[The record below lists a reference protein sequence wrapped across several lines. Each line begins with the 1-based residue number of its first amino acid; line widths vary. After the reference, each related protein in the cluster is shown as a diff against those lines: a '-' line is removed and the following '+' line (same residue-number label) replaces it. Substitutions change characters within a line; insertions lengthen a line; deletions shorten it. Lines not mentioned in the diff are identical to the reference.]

1 MRLASSLS
9 LPGTGTACL
18 KRSAALRTWPTG
30 IADIDAVLNG
40 GLVRGRLHEFYAA
53 EPEDA
58 AAAAGLAACVAIAAA
73 DEADPIVWLRSG
85 REGVF
90 QGVGWAELGGTPETC
105 LIVQVGEVL
114 ALLRASV
121 DAVRGC
127 GGGVVVIEGKG
138 QMPELDLTASRRLSL
153 AAEKSGVLLLLLRSG
168 AEPSPSSAETRW
180 GVAAAPSQALPGH
193 APGMPMFDIEL
204 LRHRSGPA
212 GHRWRLEWN
221 RDRRSFRNAALP
233 GVVVPVPVCGTSAD
247 GATGWL
253 HRARHAA

>member
-18 KRSAALRTWPTG
+18 KRSTALRAWPTG
-30 IADIDAVLNG
+30 IADLDAVLKG
-40 GLVRGRLHEFYAA
+40 GLAHGRLHEFYAA

-58 AAAAGLAACVAIAAA
+58 AATTGLAACVAIAAA
-73 DEADPIVWLRSG
+73 GNSGPIVWLRSG

-90 QGVGWAELGGTPETC
+90 QGSGWAELGGAPDGC
-105 LIVQVGEVL
+105 LIVQVGDAL

-138 QMPELDLTASRRLSL
+138 RMPELDLTASRRLSL
-153 AAEKSGVLLLLLRSG
+153 AAEKSGGLLLLVRNG

-221 RDRRSFRNAALP
+221 RDRRLFRNAALP
-233 GVVVPVPVCGTSAD
+233 GVVVPVPVRGAPAD
-247 GATGWL
+247 GTAGWP
-253 HRARHAA
+253 HDARHAA